1 MLKINENF
9 HEIKICAAKLR
20 ISRKQKIISEKNK
33 KNKKEKK
40 EGEQLEDVR
49 RSAQST
55 QWPVVTDVEV

>member
-20 ISRKQKIISEKNK
+20 ISRKQKIKNK
-33 KNKKEKK
+33 KKRKGKGNKKEQK
-40 EGEQLEDVR
+40 EEEQLEDVR

-55 QWPVVTDVEV
+55 QWPV